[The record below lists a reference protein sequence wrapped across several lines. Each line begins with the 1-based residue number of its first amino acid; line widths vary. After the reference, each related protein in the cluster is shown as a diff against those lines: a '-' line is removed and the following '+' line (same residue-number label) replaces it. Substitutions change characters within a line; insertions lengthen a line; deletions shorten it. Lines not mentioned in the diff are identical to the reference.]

1 MVAPPDKPQRSA
13 QSQRSE
19 WTQPA
24 TAEKA
29 PIATADGGL
38 RRTPEAE
45 LIPDPVTRPQST
57 QQPDLFD
64 RPATETPS
72 DEPLNARLA
81 KVARQASMD
90 PRDGID
96 L

>member
-1 MVAPPDKPQRSA
+1 M
-13 QSQRSE
+13 
-19 WTQPA
+19 
-24 TAEKA
+24 
-29 PIATADGGL
+29 
-38 RRTPEAE
+38 
-45 LIPDPVTRPQST
+45 IPDPVTRPQST

-64 RPATETPS
+64 RPATETPF
-72 DEPLNARLA
+72 DEPLNAGLA